1 MTKVGLAK
9 DVVNSGTTVVTKTVL
24 QMMKARLAEANQNR
38 PIPPSQDTSKD
49 RKPTKSQV
57 INKAEANFSNQKAK
71 ESIPSIMRLN
81 HKKKEDTLKKNVYV
95 PLTNRKKSEFDSIV
109 KDWSTTN
116 WLNSTPVIQQKPCH
130 ILVHDKLLYENLNL
144 FETVHSI
151 ITKSVPEIGIKYQDL
166 KQAFEMEVSTT
177 LLGSVGPMSNLMTE
191 RSLRKIV
198 KNVYSP
204 YVQSN
209 KEASYKLNKCVKD
222 TFLIR
227 KIFTM
232 LNSNVKFNEIM
243 LSKLKTI
250 ENLNRRNDISIIKD
264 NELTLIPSF
273 DYRSLISRTN
283 KRVEN
288 PIKQVTILQY
298 KSILGHKINDFQNL
312 QIMKNLLISEKLHC
326 NERFFIITA
335 ERSTSLEYFRLLK
348 LFNKTYA
355 DLKLKGCVVFMD
367 LESATKKK
375 LIPIKNEQ
383 TYTGKECYYVVEEFS
398 EIYDIIE
405 AL

>member
-1 MTKVGLAK
+1 MKKAGLLK
-9 DVVNSGTTVVTKTVL
+9 TILDNDTTVATKSAIQL
-24 QMMKARLAEANQNR
+24 MKARLAEANQDR
-38 PIPPSQDTSKD
+38 PILPFMVTSNDLNKPLTAN
-49 RKPTKSQV
+49 KTEAFPTKH
-57 INKAEANFSNQKAK
+57 KKK
-71 ESIPSIMRLN
+71 ETKPLSIMRLN
-81 HKKKEDTLKKNVYV
+81 FKKKDEILKKHAYA
-95 PLTNRKKSEFDSIV
+95 PLISRKKSEFDNIV

-151 ITKSVPEIGIKYQDL
+151 VIRSVPEIDVSYEDL
-166 KQAFEMEVSTT
+166 QQSFEMEISTM
-177 LLGSVGPMSNLMTE
+177 LLGNVGPMSNLMIE
-191 RSLRKIV
+191 RSLRKII

-204 YVQSN
+204 YAQGN
-209 KEASYKLNKCVKD
+209 KEATYKLNKCVKD

-232 LNSNVKFNEIM
+232 LNSNVIFNEAM
-243 LSKLKTI
+243 FSKLKTI

-273 DYRSLISRTN
+273 DYRSLINRIN
-283 KRVEN
+283 KRMEN
-288 PIKQVTILQY
+288 PIKQMTILQY

-326 NERFFIITA
+326 NERFIIITA

-348 LFNKTYA
+348 LFNKTYS
-355 DLKLKGCVVFMD
+355 DLKLKGCVVYMD
-367 LESATKKK
+367 LESATKTR
-375 LIPIKNEQ
+375 LIPLKKEK

-405 AL
+405 VL